1 METQKFYLFFTT
13 ILILASI
20 MVNGCS
26 KDESQEFYGPL
37 LKNGNLESGSST
49 PDGWNYA
56 TTEQGFNFTWT
67 NLESYSP
74 SHSLG
79 ISTSVSHAN
88 IATWTQT
95 ISENLPFG
103 HQMVLKTKIK
113 CNLIGDGVAIVI
125 QGDETVTPSGSAE
138 EYASTQT
145 MFKIS
150 GTADWRDWA
159 IATSSNLNNTIK
171 SITVYLI
178 YLPNTTG
185 EVYFDD
191 IELKA
196 TYK

>member
-1 METQKFYLFFTT
+1 MKTQIIYLFFAT
-13 ILILASI
+13 ILMLASI
-20 MVNGCS
+20 MLNGCS

-37 LKNGNLESGSST
+37 LTNGNVESGSST

-56 TTEQGFNFTWT
+56 TSEQGFNFNWT
-67 NLESYSP
+67 SLESFSP

-88 IATWTQT
+88 IAAWIQT
-95 ISENLPFG
+95 ISKNLPCG
-103 HQMVLKTKIK
+103 HRVVLKAKIK
-113 CNLIGDGVAIVI
+113 CNLTGDGVAVVMR
-125 QGDETVTPSGSAE
+125 GDDTVTPSGSAE
-138 EYASTQT
+138 EFASTQT
-145 MFKIS
+145 MFTIN
-150 GTADWRDWA
+150 GTSDWKDWY
-159 IATSSNLNNTIK
+159 IATSSNLSNTIK
-171 SITVYLI
+171 SITAYLI